1 MRVLFFGTP
10 SCAVPYLQAI
20 ERAGGEVVGVIT
32 QPDRPRGRS
41 GALCPPPVK
50 EAATARQ
57 FCVLQPP
64 DCRDTEF
71 LQQLADLE
79 PDILLVVAFGRILC
93 PNLLAIPRVAALN
106 VHYSLLPAFRG
117 AAPVQHALLAGLEET
132 GVTLQHL
139 AQELDAGD
147 IVAQATLPIAEDDNT
162 ATLTDRLTQVGVD
175 LVQEWLPQVF
185 SATAPRTAQDHAL
198 ATLAPRLSKAD
209 GRIAW
214 ERPAV
219 ELWNLIRAVSPWP
232 GAVTAWRG
240 RRLLVRRARVAETDK
255 EGLPG
260 HVIELPAEASRGLV
274 VATGAGALEVLEVQP
289 AGKQP
294 MPAADWLRGA
304 RLTLGDRLESVKI

>member
-1 MRVLFFGTP
+1 MRVIFFGTP

-20 ERAGGEVVGVIT
+20 ERARGEVVGVIT

-50 EAATARQ
+50 EAATAEQ

-117 AAPVQHALLAGLEET
+117 AAPVQHALLAGLAET

-147 IVAQATLPIAEDDNT
+147 VVAQATLAIAEDDNT
-162 ATLTDRLTQVGVD
+162 ATLTDRLTRIGVE
-175 LVQEWLPQVF
+175 LVEEWLPRVF
-185 SATAPRTAQDHAL
+185 AGTAPRIAQNHGQ

-209 GRIAW
+209 GHIAW
-214 ERPAV
+214 ERPAA
-219 ELWNLIRAVSPWP
+219 ELWNLVRAVTPWP
-232 GAVTAWRG
+232 GAVTSWNG
-240 RRLLVRRARVAETDK
+240 RRLLIRRARVAAAGK
-255 EGLPG
+255 QGLPG
-260 HVIELPAEASRGLV
+260 QVIELPGEAGHGLV
-274 VATGAGALEVLEVQP
+274 VATGAGALEVLELQP

-294 MPAADWLRGA
+294 MSAADWLRGA
-304 RLTLGDRLESVKI
+304 RLVLGDQLDSVAI

>member
-1 MRVLFFGTP
+1 MRVIFFGTP

-117 AAPVQHALLAGLEET
+117 AAPVQHALLAGLDET

-162 ATLTDRLTQVGVD
+162 ASLTDRLTHIGVS
-175 LVQEWLPQVF
+175 LLQEWLPQVF
-185 SATAPRTAQDHAL
+185 SGTAPRTAQDHAL
-198 ATLAPRLSKAD
+198 ATLAPRLNKAD

-219 ELWNLIRAVSPWP
+219 ELWNLIRAVTPWP

-240 RRLLVRRARVAETDK
+240 RRLLVRRARVAGTDK

-260 HVIELPAEASRGLV
+260 QVIELPAEASRGLV
-274 VATGAGALEVLEVQP
+274 VATGVGALEVLEVQP

-294 MPAADWLRGA
+294 MPAADWLRGS
-304 RLTLGDRLESVKI
+304 RLSLGDRLESVNI